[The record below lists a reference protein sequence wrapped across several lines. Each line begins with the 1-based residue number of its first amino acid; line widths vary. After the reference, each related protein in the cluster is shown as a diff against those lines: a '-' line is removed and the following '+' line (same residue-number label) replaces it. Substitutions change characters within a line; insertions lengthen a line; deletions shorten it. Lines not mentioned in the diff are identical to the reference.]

1 MTTCIDPRPMAPP
14 DDPPLPEPVPV
25 WHFLSDD
32 CEHEHWAQ
40 SADEADQLM
49 EAYTLRGDPY
59 TVSQYLVE
67 PTEAPLPEDVSDA
80 YDTDY

>member
-1 MTTCIDPRPMAPP
+1 MTCLDPRPMAPP
-14 DDPPLPEPVPV
+14 DPAPAPELVAV

-32 CEHEHWAQ
+32 WEHEHWAQ

-49 EAYTLRGDPY
+49 EAYALRGAPY
-59 TVSQYLVE
+59 TVQQYLVE

-80 YDTDY
+80 YCVDY

>member
-1 MTTCIDPRPMAPP
+1 MTCLDPRPMAPP
-14 DDPPLPEPVPV
+14 DPAPAPELVAV

-32 CEHEHWAQ
+32 WEHEHWAQ

-49 EAYTLRGDPY
+49 EAYALRADPY

-67 PTEAPLPEDVSDA
+67 PTEAPLPEDVSDV
-80 YDTDY
+80 YCLDY

>member
-1 MTTCIDPRPMAPP
+1 MTCLDPRPLAPP
-14 DDPPLPEPVPV
+14 DPALPPEPVPV

-32 CEHEHWAQ
+32 WEHEHWAQ

-49 EAYTLRGDPY
+49 EAYALRGVPY
-59 TVSQYLVE
+59 TVQQYLVE

-80 YDTDY
+80 YCVDY